1 VGTERPTVRTALLRA
16 HRLRRHRRLVTQSAV
31 FLTAPLRYA
40 AAVFG
45 SVRWPRRA
53 LKFARGLARVAHDA
67 VARIAELD
75 DESRRTLGKH
85 VTTATRRV
93 SPQLVPGMIWGQAWL
108 SYRRTRLRRGR
119 RELVSRREVGPRRL
133 GGIGPTLVDAVA
145 VVLVIGV
152 ALLGAD
158 FYDGRMNRLTA
169 FLLLVITGSLLP
181 SLAMPA
187 EPANGGARAV
197 DALLIVFACGCAV
210 VWLGIRTIDLVVGQ
224 VQAWRRSRTP

>member
-53 LKFARGLARVAHDA
+53 LKFARGVARVAHDA

-85 VTTATRRV
+85 VMTATRRV
-93 SPQLVPGMIWGQAWL
+93 SPQLVPGMIWGQA
-108 SYRRTRLRRGR
+108 RGF
-119 RELVSRREVGPRRL
+119 VIVGPACAA
-133 GGIGPTLVDAVA
+133 AVA
-145 VVLVIGV
+145 SPFLVERSGLDV
-152 ALLGAD
+152 
-158 FYDGRMNRLTA
+158 
-169 FLLLVITGSLLP
+169 S
-181 SLAMPA
+181 
-187 EPANGGARAV
+187 GG
-197 DALLIVFACGCAV
+197 
-210 VWLGIRTIDLVVGQ
+210 
-224 VQAWRRSRTP
+224 